1 MAVAGQ
7 RANMCH
13 FASYIMFFQR
23 VIVYNFQ
30 AVGEEGLLLYCDLMS
45 FEFSL

>member
-1 MAVAGQ
+1 MADAGQ

-13 FASYIMFFQR
+13 FSSYIMYFKK
-23 VIVYNFQ
+23 VIVYNIQ
-30 AVGEEGLLLYCDLMS
+30 EVGEEGLLAYCDLMS